1 MIFKVQRYAC
11 GLRSQE
17 NNYLFEQNMVIFN
30 ERVLGIFL
38 FHFFFYVAGFH
49 LSATVNSQGLLNGVR
64 SQFNV
69 AVTFDRRK
77 ITSCNCTCSSK
88 AYWCAH
94 VVAVC
99 LHRIH
104 MVNKII
110 LQMFYR

>member
-1 MIFKVQRYAC
+1 MQQSRISPSKITA
-11 GLRSQE
+11 LSA
-17 NNYLFEQNMVIFN
+17 
-30 ERVLGIFL
+30 
-38 FHFFFYVAGFH
+38 AGFH
-49 LSATVNSQGLLNGVR
+49 LSASVNSREQGMMNGVR

-77 ITSCNCTCSSK
+77 ITTCTCTCPSK

-104 MVNKII
+104 MVSRN
-110 LQMFYR
+110 RPNEPRVP